1 LIQTAVIEKYPLS
14 RELSC
19 AAGALQRPFSPG
31 ATGAAAQEGYEEER
45 MIKAVFPELQGKVVL
60 VTGATR
66 GIGKEIARAFAG
78 QRCAVAATGR
88 DVKAGREIAEELA
101 GMGAKAVF
109 EPLDVTDRAQAEKA
123 VAKVQEELGVI
134 EILVNNAGV
143 SDMHRVVDL
152 GDESWDRNMDVN
164 AKGTF
169 IVSQLV
175 VRRMIDR
182 GIKGRIIN
190 VSSAGGKLGAPFLAH
205 YCASKFA
212 VVGFTQSL
220 ALEVAAHGIRVNA
233 VCPTWTRTSMQE
245 REIVWES
252 RLRGISPNEV
262 MELYV
267 KNVPLGRVA
276 EPEDVA
282 KVVLFFASDLADFL
296 TGQAVNVCGGN
307 CMV

>member
-1 LIQTAVIEKYPLS
+1 MSGV
-14 RELSC
+14 
-19 AAGALQRPFSPG
+19 
-31 ATGAAAQEGYEEER
+31 
-45 MIKAVFPELQGKVVL
+45 VFPELEGKVVL

-66 GIGKEIARAFAG
+66 GIGKEIAKTFAG
-78 QRCAVAATGR
+78 QKSAVAVTGR
-88 DVKAGREIAEELA
+88 DEKAGREAVEELA
-101 GMGAKAVF
+101 GMEGKAVY
-109 EPLDVTDRAQAEKA
+109 ETLDVTDRAQAEKA
-123 VAKVQEELGVI
+123 VAKVEEKLGVI

-143 SDMHRVVDL
+143 SDMHLVVDL
-152 GDESWDRNMDVN
+152 SDESWDHNMDVN

-169 IVSQLV
+169 IMSQLA
-175 VRRMIDR
+175 VRRMIENN
-182 GIKGRIIN
+182 IKGKIIN
-190 VSSAGGKLGAPFLAH
+190 ISSAGGKLGAPYLAH

-245 REIVWES
+245 REIRWES
-252 RLRGISPNEV
+252 RLRGISPEEV
-262 MELYV
+262 MGLYV

-282 KVVLFFASDLADFL
+282 NVVLFFASHLADFL

>member
-1 LIQTAVIEKYPLS
+1 MP
-14 RELSC
+14 R
-19 AAGALQRPFSPG
+19 RR
-31 ATGAAAQEGYEEER
+31 EEEQMSR
-45 MIKAVFPELQGKVVL
+45 VVFPELEGKVVL

-66 GIGKEIARAFAG
+66 GIGKEIAKTFAG
-78 QRCAVAATGR
+78 QKCAVAVTGR
-88 DVKAGREIAEELA
+88 DEKAGREVAEELA
-101 GMGAKAVF
+101 ETGAKAVY
-109 EPLDVTDRAQAEKA
+109 ETLDVTDREQAEKA
-123 VAKVQEELGVI
+123 VAKVEGKLGSI

-143 SDMHRVVDL
+143 SDMNLVVDL
-152 GDESWDRNMDVN
+152 SDESWDRNMDVN

-169 IVSQLV
+169 IMSQLA
-175 VRRMIDR
+175 VRRMIEND
-182 GIKGRIIN
+182 IKGKIIN
-190 VSSAGGKLGAPFLAH
+190 ISSAGGKLGAPFLAH

-220 ALEVAAHGIRVNA
+220 ALEVAKHGIRVNA

-245 REIVWES
+245 REIRWES
-252 RLRGISPNEV
+252 RLRGISSREV

-282 KVVLFFASDLADFL
+282 KVVLFFASSLADFL

>member
-1 LIQTAVIEKYPLS
+1 
-14 RELSC
+14 
-19 AAGALQRPFSPG
+19 
-31 ATGAAAQEGYEEER
+31 
-45 MIKAVFPELQGKVVL
+45 MISVVFPELEGKVVL
-60 VTGATR
+60 VTGATK
-66 GIGKEIARAFAG
+66 GI
-78 QRCAVAATGR
+78 
-88 DVKAGREIAEELA
+88 GREIAKTFAKQKSAVAVTGRDGKTGKEVVDELA
-101 GMGAKAVF
+101 GMGAKAVY
-109 EPLDVTDRAQAEKA
+109 ETLDVTDRAQAEEAIGRIERKLGA
-123 VAKVQEELGVI
+123 V

-152 GDESWDRNMDVN
+152 SDESWDSNMDVN

-175 VRRMIDR
+175 VRRMLER
-182 GIKGRIIN
+182 GIEGRIVN

-220 ALEVAAHGIRVNA
+220 ALEVAPRGIRVNA

-245 REIVWES
+245 REIAWES
-252 RLRGISPNEV
+252 RLRGIPPREV

-282 KVVLFFASDLADFL
+282 KVVLFFASPLADFL

>member
-1 LIQTAVIEKYPLS
+1 
-14 RELSC
+14 
-19 AAGALQRPFSPG
+19 
-31 ATGAAAQEGYEEER
+31 
-45 MIKAVFPELQGKVVL
+45 MIKVVFPELEGKVVL
-60 VTGATR
+60 VTGATK
-66 GIGKEIARAFAG
+66 GIGKEIAKTFAG
-78 QRCAVAATGR
+78 QKCAVAVTGR
-88 DVKAGREIAEELA
+88 DEKAGREVVDELSA
-101 GMGAKAVF
+101 QGAKVVY
-109 EPLDVTDRAQAEKA
+109 ETLDVTDRAQATRAVENVEEKLGA
-123 VAKVQEELGVI
+123 V

-152 GDESWDRNMDVN
+152 SDESWDHNMDVN

-169 IVSQLV
+169 IVSQLA
-175 VRRMIDR
+175 VRRMIER
-182 GIKGRIIN
+182 SIEGRIIN

-220 ALEVAAHGIRVNA
+220 ALEVASRGIRVNA

-252 RLRGISPNEV
+252 GLRGISPREV

-282 KVVLFFASDLADFL
+282 KVVLFFASHLADFL

>member
-1 LIQTAVIEKYPLS
+1 
-14 RELSC
+14 
-19 AAGALQRPFSPG
+19 
-31 ATGAAAQEGYEEER
+31 
-45 MIKAVFPELQGKVVL
+45 MIRAVFPELQGKVVL

-66 GIGKEIARAFAG
+66 GIGRDIAKAFAG
-78 QRCAVAATGR
+78 QKCAVAATGR
-88 DVKAGREIAEELA
+88 DAKAGRRVADELA
-101 GMGAKAVF
+101 GMGARAVF
-109 EPLDVTDRAQAEKA
+109 ETLDVTDRAQAEEA
-123 VAKVQEELGVI
+123 VARVQEELGVV
-134 EILVNNAGV
+134 EVLVNNAGV

-169 IVSQLV
+169 IMSQLV
-175 VRRMIDR
+175 VRRMIEH
-182 GIKGRIIN
+182 GVKGRIIN
-190 VSSAGGKLGAPFLAH
+190 VSSAGGKVGSPFLAH

-252 RLRGISPNEV
+252 RLRGISPEEV

-267 KNVPLGRVA
+267 KNIPLGRVA

-282 KVVLFFASDLADFL
+282 KAVLYFASDLADFL
-296 TGQAVNVCGGN
+296 TGQALNVCGGN